1 MSGQLPSHLHLRYL
15 MMLHEVYTT
24 LELSLSYHTTHP
36 YLSLISNPALLNRS
50 TSLYS
55 DCSYFSGESDWK
67 ENSEVWSELEDD
79 NVIELMDY
87 LIRLRE
93 LRGNGEGG
101 GMEGRLLAHA
111 YVRYRKF
118 TSLVHFLSRSDAYL
132 R

>member
-55 DCSYFSGESDWK
+55 DCSYFSGEPDWK

-79 NVIELMDY
+79 NVNELMDY

-93 LRGNGEGG
+93 LREGG

-118 TSLVHFLSRSDAYL
+118 ASLVYLSSIADAYL